1 VNPQF
6 TCGHC
11 GRDVPWLD
19 AGLHHYEHRNHC
31 PWCLWSRHIMFG
43 TPTLKPCD
51 QLMRPVAATTRP
63 RLFTQLCTGCGFRW
77 VTYDENWWA
86 TLDPEP
92 QTELINAAGTIT
104 VQLNVAPL
112 IIYRAKP
119 LYATQ
124 PPPIPPSAL
133 HTRTRVKTRP

>member
-1 VNPQF
+1 MNPQF

-31 PWCLWSRHIMFG
+31 PWCHYSKHIMFG
-43 TPTLKPCD
+43 TAQLKPCD
-51 QLMRPVAATTRP
+51 QLMHPTPTTT
-63 RLFTQLCTGCGFRW
+63 LFIVQHCPCGFRW

-86 TLDPEP
+86 ALDPP
-92 QTELINAAGTIT
+92 TQTVIINTAGAETLR
-104 VQLNVAPL
+104 LNAAPL